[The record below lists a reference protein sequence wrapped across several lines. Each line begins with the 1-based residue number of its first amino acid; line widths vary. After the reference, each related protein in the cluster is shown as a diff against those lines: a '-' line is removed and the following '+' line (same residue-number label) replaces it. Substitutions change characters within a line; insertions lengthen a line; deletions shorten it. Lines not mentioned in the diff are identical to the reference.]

1 MKFLSTQYP
10 CLRLH
15 FDDTG
20 MERSIRFQPEAEG
33 GPEGGP
39 GVFETDVPAEV
50 AYLTELSTRDA
61 AIVVAD

>member
-20 MERSIRFQPEAEG
+20 EQRSIRFQPE
-33 GPEGGP
+33 PEGGP
-39 GVFETDVPAEV
+39 GAFETDVPAEV
-50 AYLTELSTRDA
+50 AYLTELSNRDA
-61 AIVVAD
+61 TILVAD